1 MGIVETSMKAFGI
14 RSRPAL
20 ESSIAA
26 VDIFEAKQAATTPA
40 AMPPRRHA
48 SRIWP
53 FLLQAAV
60 VAVPFIL
67 FAWAAFKTDS
77 LGGDIA
83 EWILIGLLLP
93 AAMICEGLGLGKLS
107 IFGPSTIPDGALV
120 CDDLC
125 GLHLWSRPRWSGS
138 EHCVELQEAVS
149 DAHGSGPQLK

>member
-107 IFGPSTIPDGALV
+107 IFGPSTIPEPALWCAMIFV
-120 CDDLC
+120 AYIY
-125 GLHLWSRPRWSGS
+125 GLVLVGVARSIVWS
-138 EHCVELQEAVS
+138 CKKLFQTLT
-149 DAHGSGPQLK
+149 GPGPK